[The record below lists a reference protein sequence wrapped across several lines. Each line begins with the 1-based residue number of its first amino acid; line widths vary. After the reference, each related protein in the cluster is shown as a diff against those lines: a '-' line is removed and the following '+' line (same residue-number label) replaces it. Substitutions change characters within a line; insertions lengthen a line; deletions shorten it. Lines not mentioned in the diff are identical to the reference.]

1 MSCCVGGSSIVELA
15 RAPKRRI
22 VRFSLQR
29 RRRSFLLPKTLSKT
43 KKNPATE
50 THVSVSR
57 VLSFDASRRAS
68 KLGARNR
75 RTRSARRLAGRRP
88 EVAPPPRLR
97 VSRARPEP
105 RHSSPRAHAL
115 LSPPPPAP
123 WRSTSSSPAWAPPPR
138 RTSPWRT
145 SGKPRWSAGS
155 PSPASPRRRRTRSA
169 PTSRRFSRR
178 WA

>member
-1 MSCCVGGSSIVELA
+1 MLGRVEYCRVGTKS
-15 RAPKRRI
+15 APKRRI

-29 RRRSFLLPKTLSKT
+29 RRRSFLLPKTLSQT
-43 KKNPATE
+43 KKTQPPKHTSRLESPLVRRVEARFE
-50 THVSVSR
+50 TR
-57 VLSFDASRRAS
+57 
-68 KLGARNR
+68 GAKS
-75 RTRSARRLAGRRP
+75 TDSRSARRFAGRRP

-97 VSRARPEP
+97 SRARPAP

-115 LSPPPPAP
+115 LSPPPAP

>member
-1 MSCCVGGSSIVELA
+1 MLVGRVLSSWHARRKDGSFAFLFRGEEEVFSS
-15 RAPKRRI
+15 RKR
-22 VRFSLQR
+22 FQ
-29 RRRSFLLPKTLSKT
+29 KQ
-43 KKNPATE
+43 KNPATE

-97 VSRARPEP
+97 VSRARPAP

-145 SGKPRWSAGS
+145 SGRPRWSAGS

>member
-1 MSCCVGGSSIVELA
+1 MVGRVLSSWHARRKDGSFAFLFVGE
-15 RAPKRRI
+15 
-22 VRFSLQR
+22 VG
-29 RRRSFLLPKTLSKT
+29 FLLPKTLSKT
-43 KKNPATE
+43 KKPSHRNTRLRLESPLVRRVEARFETRGAESTDSKRPAI
-50 THVSVSR
+50 R
-57 VLSFDASRRAS
+57 
-68 KLGARNR
+68 
-75 RTRSARRLAGRRP
+75 GRRP

-97 VSRARPEP
+97 ISRARPAP

-145 SGKPRWSAGS
+145 SGRPLWSAGS

>member
-29 RRRSFLLPKTLSKT
+29 RSRFSPPENAFKN
-43 KKNPATE
+43 KKKPSHRNTRL
-50 THVSVSR
+50 VSR

-97 VSRARPEP
+97 VSRARPAP

-145 SGKPRWSAGS
+145 SGRPLWSAGS

>member
-1 MSCCVGGSSIVELA
+1 MLGRVEHCRVGTKS
-15 RAPKRRI
+15 APKRRI

-29 RRRSFLLPKTLSKT
+29 RSRFSPPENAFKNKKKPSHRNTRLRLESPLVRRVEARFETRGAKSTDSKR
-43 KKNPATE
+43 PAI
-50 THVSVSR
+50 R
-57 VLSFDASRRAS
+57 
-68 KLGARNR
+68 
-75 RTRSARRLAGRRP
+75 GRRP

-97 VSRARPEP
+97 VSRARPAP

-145 SGKPRWSAGS
+145 SGRPRWSAGS